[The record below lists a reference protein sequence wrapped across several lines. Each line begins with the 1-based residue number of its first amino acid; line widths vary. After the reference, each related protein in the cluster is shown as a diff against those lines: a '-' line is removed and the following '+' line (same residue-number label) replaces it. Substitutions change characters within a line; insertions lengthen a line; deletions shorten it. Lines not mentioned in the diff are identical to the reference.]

1 VDYLDEASFIV
12 GAVVGAAVAG
22 IFGYIL
28 AQLRKSQ
35 KAAGALDNA
44 QSVSQK
50 TAKTPRQVV
59 QESMRALFR
68 SLFWGT
74 ILVAFVG
81 VIGFAFFRLMMPF

>member
-1 VDYLDEASFIV
+1 V
-12 GAVVGAAVAG
+12 GAIAGAAVAG

-35 KAAGALDNA
+35 KAAGAADNA

-50 TAKTPRQVV
+50 TAKTPRQVM
-59 QESMRALFR
+59 QESMRAFFR
-68 SLFWGT
+68 SLLWGT

-81 VIGFAFFRLMMPF
+81 VVGFFLVRLVMPL